1 MSEASDKQ
9 EVVTT
14 GNRDLATMPFHAA
27 LEAYTPNFAAELPNH
42 IPVERFKRTIVTAL
56 NMSPDLRQADRRS
69 LFNAAVKCAHDG
81 LYPDGREAALVVF
94 NSRTKNE
101 HGQDVWIKAVQYLPM
116 IAGIRKR
123 MRNTGEVLSATAEV
137 VYRND
142 KFRYVKGED
151 PHIEHEPPA
160 IDQERG
166 DAVGAYAIIKLAN
179 GETLREVMG
188 KSEIERARAVSK
200 SGQKADSPWVK
211 WWDEMARKTV
221 LRRCAKSAP
230 TGSDLD
236 RMLARDE
243 EGPEMPSLSEIREIP
258 PRPRRQDFTPAA
270 EPEPEEEESEQYEV
284 VDEETGEVGEEDALG
299 LRPLADEPASP
310 EGAEDAAG
318 AEADSPQSLPAAPAA
333 PLSLAVAIQKPRVG
347 APPDWELTRKALTGC
362 AYNIETLADVAAFRK
377 LNVGTMTALREG
389 DREKWESV
397 NMALA
402 DKERTLR
409 GGEA

>member
-1 MSEASDKQ
+1 MSEASDRQ
-9 EVVTT
+9 EVATT

-94 NSRTKNE
+94 NSRTQNE

-188 KSEIERARAVSK
+188 KPEIERARAVSK

-236 RMLARDE
+236 RLLARDE
-243 EGPEMPSLSEIREIP
+243 EGPEMPALSEIREIP
-258 PRPRRQDFTPAA
+258 PRPRREDFIPAA
-270 EPEPEEEESEQYEV
+270 EPDPEEQYEV
-284 VDEETGEVGEEDALG
+284 VDEETGEVGEEEDALG
-299 LRPLADEPASP
+299 LRPLAEPASP
-310 EGAEDAAG
+310 EGAEA
-318 AEADSPQSLPAAPAA
+318 AEAETVHPQSLPTVSAAP
-333 PLSLAVAIQKPRVG
+333 SLAVAIQKQRIG
-347 APPDWELTRKALTGC
+347 APPDWERTRKALTGC
-362 AYNIETLADVAAFRK
+362 VYNIESLDDVAAFRK
-377 LNVGTMTALREG
+377 LNLGTMAALREG
-389 DREKWESV
+389 DRERWEAV
-397 NMALA
+397 NIALA
-402 DKERTLR
+402 DKERVLR